1 MESRLQKLCCVCGV
15 DLCRQ
20 RRTKDPRGRYFCKPC
35 WHSLLAEY
43 YQRNGGPPAMSAVA
57 AADPQPETEQLE
69 ESAPPAVLD
78 MPARSAAAA
87 DAPAP
92 AILCILPIAVAIPP
106 ALCFSPDAR
115 LQRVGLMA
123 SAAVA
128 AVMAFALVH
137 AAFNRRRECWSI
149 RMIRCAGRWV
159 RDLLHYGSSLSVAIA
174 AAIGLLWLAWSHAGS
189 AGAAILSL
197 GLLIAASQALARR
210 VRPATATRLQTNL
223 PKSADNGSPAP
234 EVAAL
239 SDAATGGADATSLP
253 IDADAETRPTK
264 VRPRCR
270 PVFAPGRDAAVRRRE
285 AGFRMS
291 DLLTAVAC
299 QALENDEMRGN
310 GDSSD
315 SSTLGATLETP
326 LRLAVEAR
334 RVGGRAVPAD
344 PSSDSSVT
352 GFSAAKMQSWDA
364 NRRAWA

>member
-15 DLCRQ
+15 DLWRQ

-43 YQRNGGPPAMSAVA
+43 YQRNGGPPTISAVTP
-57 AADPQPETEQLE
+57 ADPQPEVERSE
-69 ESAPPAVLD
+69 ESAPPAALD
-78 MPARSAAAA
+78 TPAGSTAAA

-92 AILCILPIAVAIPP
+92 AILCMLPIAVAIPP
-106 ALCFSPDAR
+106 ALYFSPDAR
-115 LQRVGLMA
+115 LQRVGLIA
-123 SAAVA
+123 SAAIA
-128 AVMAFALVH
+128 AVMVLALVH
-137 AAFNRRRECWSI
+137 AALHRPCTGWSI
-149 RMIRCAGRWV
+149 RLIRHAGRWV
-159 RDLLHYGSSLSVAIA
+159 RDLLQYGGSLSVAIA
-174 AAIGLLWLAWSHAGS
+174 AALGLLWLAWSRAGS
-189 AGAAILSL
+189 TGAAIISL

-210 VRPATATRLQTNL
+210 VRPAAVQVQSNM
-223 PKSADNGSPAP
+223 PESADISSPAP
-234 EVAAL
+234 EVAAVSGATTDDSEATFL
-239 SDAATGGADATSLP
+239 PLHADPQTRAA
-253 IDADAETRPTK
+253 E

-270 PVFAPGRDAAVRRRE
+270 PVFAPGRDAWVRRRE

-291 DLLTAVAC
+291 DLLTAVAY
-299 QALENDEMRGN
+299 QSLDNDEPRGD

-315 SSTLGATLETP
+315 SSALGATLEPP

-334 RVGGRAVPAD
+334 RVGGGPAMPAD